1 MLAALKALAEP
12 RRLRILR
19 LLRSGE
25 LSAGEIAS
33 RFHVTRPAISQH
45 LSVLRGAGLIV
56 GKREGTKRIYRIRPE
71 GLAGLRTYL
80 DAIWDEGLDQ
90 LRREAEASERRG
102 QRQ

>member
-12 RRLRILR
+12 NRLRILR
-19 LLRSGE
+19 LLRSRE

-56 GKREGTKRIYRIRPE
+56 EKRDGTKRIYRIRPE

-80 DAIWDEGLDQ
+80 GQIWDDGLDE
-90 LRREAEASERRG
+90 LRREAEAMERRG
-102 QRQ
+102 RRR